1 MKLLLLLALA
11 LALTT
16 QGHGPKLRR
25 FTVTAY
31 CHCRVCTHRG
41 DGITA
46 SGIRVR
52 EGITIAAPRS
62 IPFGTRIWVPG
73 AGWRTVQDRLPP
85 LRPPPRFVFHISQ
98 ASPSMGH
105 QNSNLHNPMTTRIHK
120 PSPAERKVHSL
131 VVQAHRRIPLLYP
144 CPTATAPTVSTSN
157 NPAPAS
163 PATPAQSS
171 TNLSNSLSMKTPT
184 PTPLTIALE
193 VLGGFIF
200 LALSLALYFLA
211 A

>member
-1 MKLLLLLALA
+1 
-11 LALTT
+11 
-16 QGHGPKLRR
+16 
-25 FTVTAY
+25 
-31 CHCRVCTHRG
+31 
-41 DGITA
+41 
-46 SGIRVR
+46 
-52 EGITIAAPRS
+52 
-62 IPFGTRIWVPG
+62 
-73 AGWRTVQDRLPP
+73 
-85 LRPPPRFVFHISQ
+85 
-98 ASPSMGH
+98 
-105 QNSNLHNPMTTRIHK
+105 MTTRIHK

-131 VVQAHRRIPLLYP
+131 VVQHTAASRSFTPVP
-144 CPTATAPTVSTSN
+144 SATAPTVSTLN
-157 NPAPAS
+157 NLAPAS